1 MSFGFCYSFVLF
13 LFTLVLP
20 VDFVAAGFLKIIW
33 HMFSS
38 TQRKHEFPGRFL
50 SQPCS
55 LFLVF
60 EFFFIKIDYCQ
71 SKIMT
76 SSGGLCF
83 FFYCSY
89 ELVTVAICV
98 CQENVKSTEFDKKPY
113 TVKLIF
119 VCVQI
124 TSFTSHNILYYL
136 L

>member
-1 MSFGFCYSFVLF
+1 ML
-13 LFTLVLP
+13 
-20 VDFVAAGFLKIIW
+20 
-33 HMFSS
+33 
-38 TQRKHEFPGRFL
+38 
-50 SQPCS
+50 
-55 LFLVF
+55 
-60 EFFFIKIDYCQ
+60 
-71 SKIMT
+71 
-76 SSGGLCF
+76 